1 MKFLIS
7 FLLILTITLQ
17 TKASY
22 MDNLVF
28 EDSQQKPNDS
38 TGLKNCD
45 EHVCSRIY
53 RPLCISVDGIQT
65 TLASRCHLAKLRCE
79 AMKYNLKNTKAP
91 RSIIRVVHTG
101 GCYEKPKRRPN
112 SKWLRIPEDEI
123 IPPPGACYLGEVS
136 TLVLLQSRGKGGVSN
151 TSVRPG
157 VKNWYSLLPGLV
169 LE

>member
-112 SKWLRIPEDEI
+112 SKWLRIPEDGKLSKFGLIKVLSVWEGGSLSKEAI
-123 IPPPGACYLGEVS
+123 LKYIGVYLRDLILFNV
-136 TLVLLQSRGKGGVSN
+136 
-151 TSVRPG
+151 
-157 VKNWYSLLPGLV
+157 
-169 LE
+169 